1 MLRPQELVQSK
12 IVRIEPRAK
21 FQMRMKINTKSGGAK
36 FGDQIRECG
45 GKNLEAGRFTTIEE
59 KQTFL
64 NPQDSS
70 GWST

>member
-1 MLRPQELVQSK
+1 
-12 IVRIEPRAK
+12 
-21 FQMRMKINTKSGGAK
+21 MRMKINTKSGGAK